1 MPANLKVRGVSAQY
15 HNVETGILAVLA
27 NVSFSIM
34 PGQFVCLV
42 GPSGCGKSTLVRI
55 IAGLQPPARGTV
67 LIDDEPVKGPARQV
81 AIMFQDANL
90 MPWRSV
96 IDNVALPLEIDG
108 QPRHERYAAAR
119 ALLPRLG
126 LTGFEKAYPGELSG
140 GMAQRVALGRV
151 LIQQPALLLLDEP
164 FGALDAMTREQV
176 SADLL
181 RAWEQGGQ
189 TILMIT
195 HDINEAVWLADR
207 VMVMSQRPGRIIS
220 DVLVDLPRPRTLEMI
235 YSPRFGAI
243 AAQVR
248 GLIERPH

>member
-15 HNVETGILAVLA
+15 RNAETGILTVLA
-27 NVSFSIM
+27 NVSFSLA

-55 IAGLQPPARGTV
+55 IAGLQPPTHGTI
-67 LIDDEPVKGPARQV
+67 LIDDQPVEGPSHQV

-108 QPRHERYAAAR
+108 QTRHERYAAVR

-126 LTGFEKAYPGELSG
+126 LNGFEKAYPGELSG

-151 LIQQPALLLLDEP
+151 LIQQPAMLLLDEP

-181 RAWEQGGQ
+181 RAWEQGGH

-195 HDINEAVWLADR
+195 HDINEAVWLSDR

-220 DVLVDLPRPRTLEMI
+220 DILVDLPRPRTLEMI
-235 YSPRFGAI
+235 YSAKFGAI
-243 AAQVR
+243 AAQIR